1 MASHV
6 DLSVE
11 IPAEH
16 ARNIFGELDEHVKSI
31 ERTLNVDIIPRG
43 DSVHIQGTP
52 LQAAKAKRLLAQLLI
67 LSERG
72 NTITTQNVT
81 YALSSLWM
89 TWSRQWENLTA
100 IRSSTP

>member
-52 LQAAKAKRLLAQLLI
+52 LQALP
-67 LSERG
+67 SSS
-72 NTITTQNVT
+72 
-81 YALSSLWM
+81 SSLNG
-89 TWSRQWENLTA
+89 E
-100 IRSSTP
+100 IRSQRRM